1 MSLTT
6 SLLHARSGM
15 IAAQSGLDVVSRNI
29 ANAETEGYTKK
40 SHNQENLVIGGVGR
54 GVKTNEVTRKVND
67 NLLRELRDQNAS
79 IEKLD
84 VLDEFLGRL
93 ELEFG
98 KPGDKKSIADK
109 MNALK
114 SAFQTL
120 SAI

>member
-1 MSLTT
+1 
-6 SLLHARSGM
+6 M
-15 IAAQSGLDVVSRNI
+15 IPAIVSVAKGAVVIEKHFTLSRKLPRI
-29 ANAETEGYTKK
+29 
-40 SHNQENLVIGGVGR
+40 
-54 GVKTNEVTRKVND
+54 
-67 NLLRELRDQNAS
+67 DQNAS

-109 MNALK
+109 VTALK

-120 SAI
+120 SSAPESSSNALALVTAADDLARSFNSFNNFKF

>member
-67 NLLRELRDQNAS
+67 NLLRELRDQNAT
-79 IEKLD
+79 IDKLD

-109 MNALK
+109 MTALK
-114 SAFQTL
+114 
-120 SAI
+120 